1 VIRAL
6 EVTEWRPIGPI
17 GFLQGASPRRGR
29 CAAFAVRSARDVPVL
44 PGCGIAM
51 GVSAMRASMPRE
63 WPSLMQKTKL
73 RAEVFAAPFA
83 ESSSAVGE

>member
-1 VIRAL
+1 
-6 EVTEWRPIGPI
+6 
-17 GFLQGASPRRGR
+17 
-29 CAAFAVRSARDVPVL
+29 
-44 PGCGIAM
+44 M